1 MNFKRS
7 FVFFLG
13 LIFLMTTFVSAQK
26 TDKLPTL
33 NFKEYRLKNGL
44 RVIMHQDK
52 STPIVA
58 VNVWYHVG
66 SKNEEIG
73 KTGFAHLFEHMMFQ
87 GSKNYN
93 DEYFGPLQKAGAN
106 INGSTN
112 PDRTNYYEVVPSNF
126 LELALFMESD
136 RMGGL
141 LEAMTLDKLNNQR
154 DVVKNERRQ
163 NYDNRPYGTASE
175 KISAL
180 IYPADHPY
188 SWTTIGSLDDLTAA
202 SMEDVQKFF
211 RKYYAPNNASLVI
224 AGDFD
229 EKQAI
234 QWVEKYFD
242 PIKKGEDINRP
253 NPKTPTIDGE
263 IRKVYEDDVR
273 LPRRYMVWHTVPAN
287 DADEAPLDILA
298 SILSGGRGSRLQSK
312 LLYEQEKVQSISA
325 NNSTREIGGTFQV
338 VATARPNADLDDV
351 EKQVNSEIEDIKKTL
366 PTKEEINRAKNGVEA
381 GFVFG
386 LQTVLGKADGLN
398 SNATFTGKPDTF
410 QEQLDKYNAVTPED
424 VQRVAKKYLGKDRL
438 VMTFVRGEKDGSSKN
453 SAANRPT
460 SNTAEEDSDEKES
473 KTKDSD
479 YSKNLPKTAANPKFS
494 IPAIEKKKLS
504 NGMNVWI
511 VPQKELPIVSM
522 NLVMPTGGAA
532 NPDGKEGLASL
543 TASLLESGTKNRS
556 ATDIS
561 NAQQEIGAGISIS
574 SDWDSTEAS
583 MQSLTKHLDT
593 ALDLYTD
600 ILLNPTFPKDEL
612 ETTRKRALI
621 GFLQR
626 KDNPNAIAAV
636 AYSKLLYGT
645 EHPYGKSLGGDE
657 DSIKGIQRDDLVRF
671 YETYYRPNNATLIV
685 VGDVSSKTLLPK
697 LEKAFAGWKQGK
709 VPNIDVPEP
718 NQFDE
723 PGIYIIDKPGAAQ
736 SIVNIGQIGVSRDNP
751 DYVPLQVMNSILG
764 GQFSARLNLNLR
776 EDKGYTYGARSGFSY
791 RKSAGPFS
799 ASAGVQTA
807 VTKESVMEFL
817 KELNGIRGELP
828 VTEDELD
835 YNKQS
840 VIRRFPLTMET
851 VGQISGQLSNLVVY
865 GLNDKYF
872 NDYLAKVNSVTL
884 KDINRVANKYLTPDK
899 MAILIVGDKDV
910 IEPKLKEIDALGGTI
925 RYLDTEGNM
934 MKMDENMLKMKDKK

>member
-1 MNFKRS
+1 MNFKRTL
-7 FVFFLG
+7 VFLAI
-13 LIFLMTTFVSAQK
+13 LTLLMTTFVSAQK
-26 TDKLPTL
+26 GDNLPKI
-33 NFKEYRLKNGL
+33 NYKEYKLKNGL

-66 SKNEEIG
+66 SKNEVEG

-112 PDRTNYYEVVPSNF
+112 PDRTNYYEVLPSNF
-126 LELALFMESD
+126 LELALFMEAD

-141 LEAMTLDKLNNQR
+141 LEAMTIDKLNNQR

-175 KISAL
+175 KISKL

-188 SWTTIGSLDDLTAA
+188 SWTTIGSLEDLSAA

-229 EKQAI
+229 EKQAK
-234 QWVEKYFD
+234 QWVEKYFG
-242 PIKKGEDINRP
+242 PIKQGENIDRP
-253 NPKTPTIDGE
+253 NPKAPSLNGE
-263 IRKVYEDDVR
+263 IRKTYEDDVR

-287 DADEAPLDILA
+287 DPDEAPLDILA
-298 SILSGGRGSRLQSK
+298 SILSSGRGSRLQSK
-312 LLYEQEKVQSISA
+312 LVYEQEKVQSIFAS
-325 NNSTREIGGTFQV
+325 NSTREIGGTFLIV
-338 VATARPNADLDDV
+338 PTARPNVNLDEV
-351 EKQVNSEIEDIKKTL
+351 EKQINAEIENIKMN
-366 PTKEEINRAKNGVEA
+366 PPSKEEVMRAKNGVESQ
-381 GFVFG
+381 FVFG
-386 LQTVLGKADGLN
+386 LETILGKADAMN
-398 SNATFTGKPDTF
+398 SNATFMGKPDTF
-410 QEQLDKYNAVTPED
+410 QEQLNKYRAVTPED

-438 VMTFVRGEKDGSSKN
+438 VMTFVRGEKDGTPKN

-460 SNTAEEDSDEKES
+460 SVSVDENESEEKES
-473 KTKDSD
+473 KAGQTD
-479 YSKNLPKTAANPKFS
+479 YSKNLPKAGANPKFS
-494 IPAIEKKKLS
+494 IPSIEKKKLS
-504 NGMNVWI
+504 NGMEVWI
-511 VPQKELPIVSM
+511 VPQNELPIVSM
-522 NLVMPTGGAA
+522 NLVINTGGSA

-543 TASLLESGTKNRS
+543 TAGLLESGTKTRS

-561 NAQQEIGAGISIS
+561 NAQQEIGANIGIGSG
-574 SDWDSTEAS
+574 WDSTNAS
-583 MQSLTKHLDT
+583 MRTLTKHLDT
-593 ALDLYTD
+593 ALDLYAD
-600 ILLNPTFPKDEL
+600 VLLNPVFPKDEL

-626 KDNPNAIAAV
+626 KDNPDAIADV

-645 EHPYGKSLGGDE
+645 AHPYGKSLGGDE
-657 DSIKGIQRDDLVRF
+657 NSVKEIQREDLVNF

-685 VGDVSSKTLLPK
+685 VGDVTSKMLLPK

-709 VPNIDVPEP
+709 VPNVNVPEP
-718 NQFDE
+718 NQFDK
-723 PGIYIIDKPGAAQ
+723 PGIYIVDKPGAAQ
-736 SIVNIGQIGVSRDNP
+736 SIVQIGQVGVSRGNP

-791 RKSAGPFS
+791 RKGAGPFT

-807 VTKESVMEFL
+807 VTKESVLEFL
-817 KELNGIRGELP
+817 KELKGIRGELP
-828 VTEDELD
+828 VTEGELD

-840 VIRRFPLTMET
+840 VIRRFPRTMET

-865 GLNDKYF
+865 GLNDTYF
-872 NDYLAKVNSVTL
+872 NDYLSKVNAVTL

-899 MAILIVGDKDV
+899 MAILIVGDKNV

-925 RYLDTEGNM
+925 RYLDTEGNLI
-934 MKMDENMLKMKDKK
+934 KVKESK